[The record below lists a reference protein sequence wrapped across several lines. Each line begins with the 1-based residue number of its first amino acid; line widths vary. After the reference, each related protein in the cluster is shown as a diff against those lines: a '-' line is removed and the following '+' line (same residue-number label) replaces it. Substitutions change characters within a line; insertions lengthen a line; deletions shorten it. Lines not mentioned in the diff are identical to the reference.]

1 MMMFETFES
10 HGTNVANSEI
20 LLMENYLIT
29 YSINYRK
36 QINT

>member
-10 HGTNVANSEI
+10 HGTNVTNFEI
-20 LLMENYLIT
+20 LLMGNYLIT

-36 QINT
+36 